1 MFELILKKKLLM
13 IAIIVILSIFA
24 FGFLGTTLVFTS
36 DPTTVY
42 RKPIAPEYVEAC
54 ANGTL
59 DQLNPI
65 CSPPILVYQA
75 PSFSHLLGT
84 DDQGRDEMTRLAW
97 GTRHSLEIGLVAGSL
112 ITILAI
118 VFGAVAAYYGGWYDD
133 IAQFIVNLFLVLPVV
148 PILIL
153 ISYSLNSSK
162 NGGLNFDYSFFSLS
176 FNFSLSGH
184 LLIAVIIAFTSWG
197 WAARSIRSQVLS
209 LKERN
214 FINMAKISGLN
225 SFSIS
230 IREVL
235 PNMFSYISLIFA
247 ISLGLSIASEAGI
260 SVLGIGVNPNF
271 PTLGTL
277 LYWVAQLLSVTTYNQ
292 MIYIFLAPG
301 LLIAILFVFLYVFQA
316 EMDEIF
322 NPRLRKA

>member
-1 MFELILKKKLLM
+1 MIELIVKKKLLM
-13 IAIIVILSIFA
+13 VAIFVILVIFA
-24 FGFLGTTLVFTS
+24 FGFLGTMFVFTKP
-36 DPTTVY
+36 DKVY
-42 RKPIAPEYVEAC
+42 RMPIKPQDVSFC
-54 ANGTL
+54 SNSDNRL
-59 DQLNPI
+59 DPR
-65 CSPPILVYQA
+65 CSTPVLTYNS
-75 PSFSHLLGT
+75 PSLSHLLGT

-97 GTRHSLEIGLVAGSL
+97 GTRHSLEIGLLAGGL
-112 ITILAI
+112 ITLLAI
-118 VFGAVAAYYGGWYDD
+118 VFGAVAVYYGGWYDD

-153 ISYSLNSSK
+153 ISYVLDSSQ
-162 NGGLNFDYSFFSLS
+162 NGGLNFNYSFLGVS
-176 FNFSLSGH
+176 FNFTLEGH

-214 FINMAKISGLN
+214 FINMAKVTGLS

-230 IREVL
+230 LREVL

-277 LYWVAQLLSVTTYNQ
+277 LYWVAQLLSVTTYNE

-301 LLIAILFVFLYVFQA
+301 LLIAILFVFLYIFQA
-316 EMDEIF
+316 EMDEMF
-322 NPRLRKA
+322 NPRLRKG